1 MVLGLEAISYEE
13 QSNLSMLSL
22 EERGPQEDLMAVIGN
37 HRKNKVEKKEKI
49 PPEDK
54 TQNNEQKLKGFLIAF

>member
-1 MVLGLEAISYEE
+1 M
-13 QSNLSMLSL
+13 
-22 EERGPQEDLMAVIGN
+22 MAVIGN

-54 TQNNEQKLKGFLIAF
+54 TQNNE